1 MQLSKE
7 EIQKHLDQLEL
18 PYTEEILDQ
27 FVQEFNNQPNQL
39 NAASSYRSDKVP
51 VSSESYDISTPSV
64 DSKVVVQYSLSDQDE
79 QMQFQ
84 QDNNQMEFSRQ
95 QVLGELK
102 QMGYH
107 DVPEDVIDDILF
119 DLHHEQRRLREDN
132 IHEAS
137 APPPI
142 NGMNFKRAILQNHVD
157 LSSVRQLI
165 RAQRQQQQSTSDQR
179 QTSTKHQRVINQF
192 SSRPKYNNKTDV
204 VKMYHMYRK
213 IWDNDQFLQR
223 QEGKLKPKK
232 MFNGIGYKDV
242 M

>member
-7 EIQKHLDQLEL
+7 EIQRHLDQLGL
-18 PYTEEILDQ
+18 SYTEELLDQ
-27 FVQEFNNQPNQL
+27 FVKEFNNQPDQITAPN
-39 NAASSYRSDKVP
+39 DKVP
-51 VSSESYDISTPSV
+51 VPFESYDISTPSV
-64 DSKVVVQYSLSDQDE
+64 DSKFGIQYSKSDLNE

-107 DVPEDVIDDILF
+107 DVPEDVIDDILC
-119 DLHHEQRRLREDN
+119 DLHHEQRRRREDN
-132 IHEAS
+132 IYDAS
-137 APPPI
+137 APPPLI
-142 NGMNFKRAILQNHVD
+142 NGINFKRAIIQNQVD
-157 LSSVRQLI
+157 LSSVSQLI
-165 RAQRQQQQSTSDQR
+165 RVQRQQQQSTSDQR
-179 QTSTKHQRVINQF
+179 QTSTKHQRVINQS

-213 IWDNDQFLQR
+213 IWENDQFLQR